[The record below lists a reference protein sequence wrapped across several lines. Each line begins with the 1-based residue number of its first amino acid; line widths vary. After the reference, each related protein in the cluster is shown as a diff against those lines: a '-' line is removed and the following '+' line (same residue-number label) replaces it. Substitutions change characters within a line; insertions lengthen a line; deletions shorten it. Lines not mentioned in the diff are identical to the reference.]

1 MGLWGTKKVRSRSC
15 QGMMDDSATA
25 ISINAIAS
33 VAATDYHVNYMEAF
47 LESASKSFY
56 TKLIAAQKWA
66 KKWYPWGLLDTNS
79 RISYNVDRST
89 LFNKIQSTESED
101 ITLLTVSTG
110 SADPLTLALPDI
122 LAEYP
127 DYDPNEKVIHTDD
140 LDYAYNGATIN
151 KSGLFRIS
159 YLEFVADE
167 EHSIIFPVEASLQSN
182 FLYVCYLAGED
193 KKYYFEE
200 LTDNL
205 PSYITKKEVKFQND
219 YFFIVPFR
227 LKETRLKYLAKKEP
241 NNYKNL
247 WNKSKKLLKKLNL
260 DLELIDSKAHGWD
273 KSPKKDDGSTQGD
286 LSSIDEAYIYFGVPI
301 NGTSK
306 AINEYI
312 FKYCLYLK
320 KVGSTN
326 VVCGDSSWND
336 GIHLQDYVS
345 GINVDWGEVIVD
357 YCDHKGKIGEYYKER
372 QGNNFVI
379 MKQLAKGRAKRITV
393 TKFSITDIIYNEY
406 CTTHKV
412 PDNLNQDTNDTM
424 FLLPLSKSVLK
435 TMGFSAR
442 NQVCLHALRL
452 VLDYHEKVKKHFA
465 ESKLGM
471 IFSYVFYAP
480 LLMGVPFLQIPTIVG
495 TAQGLFQVIV
505 QNKNPTGLA
514 RLVLKY
520 ANKANELTMLPI
532 KTLFKV
538 LGPEFG
544 LVVLIIIIIVVSIFT
559 FGAGGA
565 AVAGSTAGATA
576 SGTATATAAT
586 AASTATTVGATA
598 GSFAGYSAP
607 IVAGSSTPMMA
618 FGTAAASSFSWTSV
632 ASLALSSVMKAYQQ
646 SLQDNLI
653 KQQNAYARELEFYKN
668 RQNSLY
674 EENRDLLMNTNINME
689 AGMILAQIIQNKLLV
704 SNSYYETLID
714 FEKLFPNPMKAIENI
729 LDPKSMEKVLNQMDE
744 LLKGVM
750 A

>member
-1 MGLWGTKKVRSRSC
+1 MGLWGTKDVRNRSC
-15 QGMMDDSATA
+15 QGMLDDSATA

-56 TKLIAAQKWA
+56 TKLMAAQKWA

-79 RISYNVDRST
+79 RISYSVDRSA

-140 LDYAYNGATIN
+140 LDYAYNGATIS
-151 KSGLFRIS
+151 KVGSIRMAL
-159 YLEFVADE
+159 LEFTADE
-167 EHSIIFPVEASLQSN
+167 EHSIKFSIEASLQSN

-205 PSYITKKEVKFQND
+205 PSYVTKKEVKFQND

-247 WNKSKKLLKKLNL
+247 WDKSKKLLKKLNL

-273 KSPKKDDGSTQGD
+273 KKPKKDDGSTQGD

-336 GIHLQDYVS
+336 GIHLQDYLS

-393 TKFSITDIIYNEY
+393 TKFSVTDIICNEY

-412 PDNLNQDTNDTM
+412 PDNLNQETNDTL

-471 IFSYVFYAP
+471 IFSYAFFAP
-480 LLMGVPFLQIPTIVG
+480 LLMGIPVIDIPVMIG

-520 ANKANELTMLPI
+520 ANKANEISMLPI

-538 LGPEFG
+538 LGPELG

-565 AVAGSTAGATA
+565 AVAGSTAATTA
-576 SGTATATAAT
+576 SGTATATAT
-586 AASTATTVGATA
+586 TA
-598 GSFAGYSAP
+598 GVTAP
-607 IVAGSSTPMMA
+607 IVAGSSTA
-618 FGTAAASSFSWTSV
+618 AATAAATSFSWTSV
-632 ASLALSSVMKAYQQ
+632 ASLALSSVMQAYQQ
-646 SLQDNLI
+646 SLQDNLV

-674 EENRDLLMNTNINME
+674 EENRDLLMNTNTNME